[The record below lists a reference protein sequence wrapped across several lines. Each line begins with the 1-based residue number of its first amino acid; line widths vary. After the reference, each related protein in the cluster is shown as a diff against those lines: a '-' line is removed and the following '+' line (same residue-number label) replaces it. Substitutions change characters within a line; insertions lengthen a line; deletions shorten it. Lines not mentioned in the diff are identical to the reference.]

1 MKKDEEF
8 AESKKLSEILTV
20 RKWLYQFVFVLFNS
34 NLFIENLVKTLDDD
48 EAEFLDDIDRKRF
61 AEELTKKREIDN
73 ELSEF
78 RSKVAEIRDAS
89 LQTLIKQEIGLTKTD
104 KPKPTF
110 ADEDLP
116 SIGATKASQSQ
127 RLAGLVK
134 RKSAN
139 SESSTECSPQKKS
152 KNGNVLNIKRLICFC
167 FWFIFV

>member
-8 AESKKLSEILTV
+8 AESKKL
-20 RKWLYQFVFVLFNS
+20 K
-34 NLFIENLVKTLDDD
+34 NLVKTLDDD

-167 FWFIFV
+167 F